1 MNLRKTFFI
10 LPNLFTL
17 SSVFCGFFAITLCA
31 GQATMDTLFQAAIA
45 ICFAFFFDLADGR
58 VARLTKT
65 QSDLGLQL
73 DSLADVIS
81 FGAAPALLVYKWGL
95 TRFGIGGIFIAFVF
109 VGAAALR
116 LARFNVLSMK
126 KDPGKPGKF
135 IIGLPVPV
143 AASVLVSLVILNHQL
158 GGSFVLAAQTSLAV
172 LVLVLSYLMV
182 SRIRFRSFKDLT
194 LSRRTVTGL
203 LVIGAFTAVVLLAR
217 MHSAFVFVSL
227 MAAYLALGLFEEI
240 LFFRRRRAEER
251 AVKEPSVV
259 LEAEGGAKSDDEVL
273 EELGA
278 FDQDADPSEGS
289 TPPAPR
295 PGKAGSAPR

>member
-31 GQATMDTLFQAAIA
+31 GASSIEALYQAAIA

-65 QSDLGLQL
+65 QSELGMQL

-95 TRFGIGGIFIAFVF
+95 TRFGLFGVFIAFVF
-109 VGAAALR
+109 CGAGALR
-116 LARFNVLSMK
+116 LARFNVLSMQH
-126 KDPGKPGKF
+126 DSGKPGKF

-143 AASVLVSLVILNHQL
+143 AAAVLVSIVVLNHQL
-158 GGSFVLAAQTSLAV
+158 GGSFVRAGQASLAV

-182 SRIRFRSFKDLT
+182 SRIRFRSFKDLRFT
-194 LSRRTVTGL
+194 RRTISGF
-203 LVIGAFTAVVLLAR
+203 LVILAFTGIVLYSH
-217 MHSAFVFVSL
+217 MHSAFVFVAL
-227 MAAYLALGLFEEI
+227 MAFYLGLGLLEELI
-240 LFFRRRRAEER
+240 FYRRRREEE
-251 AVKEPSVV
+251 AAAKAPHVV
-259 LEAEGGAKSDDEVL
+259 LEAEGGARSDEEVL

-278 FDQDADPSEGS
+278 YDDREEATSPER
-289 TPPAPR
+289 PPHLR
-295 PGKAGSAPR
+295 PQKS

>member
-31 GQATMDTLFQAAIA
+31 GPTSIDSLYQAAIA

-65 QSDLGLQL
+65 QSALGMEL

-95 TRFGIGGIFIAFVF
+95 TSFGLAGVFIAFVYC
-109 VGAAALR
+109 GAGALR
-116 LARFNVLSMK
+116 LARFNVLSMQ
-126 KDPGKPGKF
+126 KDSSKPGKY

-143 AASVLVSLVILNHQL
+143 AASVLVSIVVLNHQL
-158 GGSFVLAAQTSLAV
+158 GGSFVRAGQASVAV

-182 SRIRFRSFKDLT
+182 SRIRFRSFKDLRFT
-194 LSRRTVTGL
+194 KRTIAGGIIILAFTGL
-203 LVIGAFTAVVLLAR
+203 ALMSK
-217 MHSAFVFVSL
+217 MHSAFIFVAL
-227 MAAYLALGLFEEI
+227 MAMYLALGLLEEI
-240 LFFRRRRAEER
+240 IFYRRRREEEL
-251 AVKEPSVV
+251 AAKQPME
-259 LEAEGGAKSDDEVL
+259 LEADGGARSDEEVL
-273 EELGA
+273 AELGA
-278 FDQDADPSEGS
+278 YDSEPNELE
-289 TPPAPR
+289 PPTTR
-295 PGKAGSAPR
+295 TTTQRQT